1 MIWDY
6 ALAILLAIGLVIA
19 GLIGITML
27 WLTVTEW
34 YFWYNKWQQRRH
46 LDV

>member
-6 ALAILLAIGLVIA
+6 ALAILLAIVLVIA
-19 GLIGITML
+19 GLIGLTML

-46 LDV
+46 PDV